1 MRKVGV
7 IGEILVEIMA
17 AEPGEGF
24 RAPIALVGP
33 FPSGAPAIFIDQVA
47 RFGHPCGLVG
57 CVGADDFG
65 RLNID
70 RLRADGV
77 DVSAIRVHERAV
89 TGSAFVRY
97 RPDGSR
103 DFVFNIRDSAAGQ
116 TTLTGEGRQMISGCA
131 HLHVM
136 GSSLSAPGMA
146 EAVDEALDLVKRN
159 GGSVSFDP
167 NLRKEMLSAPGLTGR
182 LQRVLAATDLF
193 LPSGDE
199 LFLFTES
206 RHEAGAARE
215 LLDRGVPVVVVKK
228 GAEGAAWYDKERT
241 LAAPA
246 FRVPQVDPTGAGDCF
261 GAVLVACWLQG
272 LPPAQ
277 ALRTA
282 NAAGARAV
290 MVKGPMEGATFRAD
304 LEAWMAAQ
312 GSAR

>member
-47 RFGHPCGLVG
+47 RFGQPCGLIG

-116 TTLTGEGRQMISGCA
+116 TTLTGEGRQMIAGCG

-136 GSSLSAPGMA
+136 GSSLSAPDMA
-146 EAVDEALDLVKRN
+146 DAVEEALDLVKGK

-167 NLRKEMLSAPGLTGR
+167 NLRKEMLSAPCLTER
-182 LQRVLAATDLF
+182 LQRVLAATDVF

-199 LFLFTES
+199 LFLFTVS
-206 RHEAGAARE
+206 RDEAGAARE
-215 LLDRGVPVVVVKK
+215 LLDRGVQVVVVKK

-241 LAAPA
+241 LIAPA

-272 LPPAQ
+272 VNPTQ

-290 MVKGPMEGATFRAD
+290 MIKGPMEGATFRAD
-304 LEAWMAAQ
+304 LEAWMSVQ
-312 GSAR
+312 